1 MMKILCAV
9 AVLLAASVHAA
20 PASTFATW
28 HMADLE
34 DVTQAWYFTGE
45 ALAGQHRDGAPWASE
60 RATLRLADTPLAP
73 VPPPVPV
80 AEPVPLVLAKVDVPP
95 TIPEPGM
102 ASMLLVGLVVIF
114 LRINRNDDRFG

>member
-9 AVLLAASVHAA
+9 AVMLAASVHAA

-28 HMADLE
+28 HMADLD

-45 ALAGQHRDGAPWASE
+45 ALSGQHRDGAPWASD
-60 RATLRLADTPLAP
+60 RGTLRLADTALAP
-73 VPPPVPV
+73 VPPPVPAAV
-80 AEPVPLVLAKVDVPP
+80 PVPIVPTRIDVPP

-114 LRINRNDDRFG
+114 LRIHRNDERFG